1 MSDEG
6 RVSTHSPALG
16 RWIVWIAFNLA
27 WTTALLVPD
36 PDGWARSWLLS
47 EADGPVAREHLDLQL
62 FWFSKVLHVSAY
74 AVLAILSGRLRVS
87 WRYRIL
93 LLLFMSTH
101 ALGTEWLQNFIHER
115 HPSLR
120 DVALDHLGMALGIL
134 LSSKWWFGKP
144 AAGLS

>member
-1 MSDEG
+1 
-6 RVSTHSPALG
+6 LL
-16 RWIVWIAFNLA
+16 WIAFNFA

-47 EADGPVAREHLDLQL
+47 ESDGPEAREHLDEQL
-62 FWFSKVLHVSAY
+62 FLFSKALHVSAY

-87 WRYRIL
+87 WPYRIL

-101 ALGTEWLQNFIHER
+101 AFGTEWLQNFIHER

-120 DVALDHLGMALGIL
+120 DVGLDHLGMACGIL
-134 LSSKWWFGKP
+134 LSRKCWFARP
-144 AAGLS
+144 AAGSL